1 MAYPFY
7 LCPSFN
13 NLHPR
18 ERLNYVL
25 GQVLG
30 VNDFQQEQTYFL
42 HKSQLHNRSLHGYG
56 TVWGLAVST
65 ANTDGTLELQV
76 APGLAIDPQGREV
89 WVDALQ
95 CAKLNDWLAAAV
107 TDDAAIAN
115 WQTLQPVPVD
125 EQDLSETPEDPP
137 VPESRELVAVYV
149 TLCYHACY
157 TGKQPILGDPCRSE
171 SGQDGVIQDT
181 RLRDHFKLQLRAT
194 PPAQWEETWVRAI
207 ASLLA
212 QIDIDPDIPDLE
224 EEAIASLIQTL
235 RDGLDDPARIPSID
249 ATLPQSQADS
259 VLRDLFRY
267 WVTHTRPSLDH
278 LHHPV
283 LKVLDKILIDETSAT
298 PSEEAIAAQLAQFT
312 QALDDYRRSK
322 QLTEID
328 SLEAVTV
335 PGEVSTRYRRA
346 VLRHWDSISAGTD
359 QPVEDDCILLAAVQF
374 SLAGEQV
381 DESTLTIV
389 DLQRPY
395 LLHTRLLQELVLQ
408 TMVQGAVSEW
418 VLDSGTVR
426 YQSLAED
433 SDESGIFP
441 ADPLPTS
448 ETIAFD
454 VVVPNPRLG
463 TGTVR
468 YQNPR
473 IIRDS
478 PGVFP
483 VTPLDTDVNVAFNVV
498 VPAPSVGTG
507 VARYQTNAGE
517 STGVFPVTPSLGNA
531 NVAFNVIMPAPPTV
545 LPPLGNGMVIL
556 EGDAAA
562 GDRSP
567 GVYPAAAPRTDVAF
581 DVVLPSPQAN
591 STAIPQLTL
600 HPMEMLLFRNA
611 RENLIVPSIL
621 PPNSRRPV
629 TPANPSTIN
638 GYPALVFEPTVGS
651 DPAYQVA
658 GFSILRPP
666 AADFKRPPALRLY
679 CTALQGSVR
688 WRVAWRWLRSLL
700 PGDRLR
706 PDAQLTPDNF
716 TIATIEPLSLED
728 FHLRQSLPLRLDINA
743 DEPDYLAVYL
753 LPEVDPSANDEP
765 LYLLM
770 ADLRWE
776 S

>member
-1 MAYPFY
+1 MVHPFY
-7 LCPSFN
+7 LCPQLK
-13 NLHPR
+13 NLHHR

-30 VNDFQQEQTYFL
+30 VNDFQQEQVYFL

-65 ANTDGTLELQV
+65 AHTGETLELQV
-76 APGLAIDPQGREV
+76 APGFAIDPQGREV

-115 WQTLQPVPVD
+115 WQTLQPVPVAD
-125 EQDLSETPEDPP
+125 PDLSETPEDGP
-137 VPESRELVAVYV
+137 VPESEELVAVYV

-171 SGQDGVIQDT
+171 SGQNGVIQDT

-194 PPAQWEETWVRAI
+194 PPVQWEETWVRAI

-212 QIDIDPDIPDLE
+212 QIDIDPDIPELE
-224 EEAIASLIQTL
+224 DEAIAALTQTL
-235 RDGLDDPARIPSID
+235 RDGLDDPARIPTLD

-283 LKVLDKILIDETSAT
+283 LKVLDKILIDETSSA

-312 QALDDYRRSK
+312 QALDDYRRSQ

-328 SLEAVTV
+328 DLEAVTV
-335 PGEVSTRYRRA
+335 PGEISTRYRRA
-346 VLRHWDSISAGTD
+346 VLRHWDATSTGTD
-359 QPVEDDCILLAAVQF
+359 QSVEDDCILLAAVQF
-374 SLAGEQV
+374 SLTGNQV
-381 DESTLTIV
+381 DESTLSIV

-408 TMVQGAVSEW
+408 TIVQGAVSEL

-426 YQSLAED
+426 YQALEDD

-441 ADPLPTS
+441 VDPLPS

-473 IIRDS
+473 TIRDN

-483 VTPLDTDVNVAFNVV
+483 VTPLDNDVNVAFNVV
-498 VPAPSVGTG
+498 VPAPPVGNG
-507 VARYQTNAGE
+507 VARYQASPEE
-517 STGVFPVTPSLGNA
+517 STGVFPVPPDLGNA
-531 NVAFNVIMPAPPTV
+531 NVAFNVIMPTPPTV
-545 LPPLGNGMVIL
+545 LPPLGNGVISM
-556 EGDAAA
+556 EGDETA
-562 GDRSP
+562 GDRSA

-581 DVVLPSPQAN
+581 DVVLPRPEAN
-591 STAIPQLTL
+591 RTPTPHLALR
-600 HPMEMLLFRNA
+600 PMEMLLFRNA
-611 RENLIVPSIL
+611 RENLIVPSSL
-621 PPNSRRPV
+621 PSNPGRPV

-666 AADFKRPPALRLY
+666 AADPELPPTLRLY
-679 CTALQGSVR
+679 CTALRGSVR

-700 PGDRLR
+700 PGESLR
-706 PDAQLTPDNF
+706 PDAQLTSDNF
-716 TIATIEPLSLED
+716 ITATIEPLSLSD
-728 FHLRQSLPLRLDINA
+728 FHLHQSSPLRLDINA

-753 LPEVDPSANDEP
+753 LPELDINEREEQ

-776 S
+776 V